1 MKVRKKQRVDVD
13 IEVLFPKKVELALTM
28 KNTYQANCDAK
39 DTCDGGKAI
48 DDIAMDLV
56 EEYENTLRLS
66 GEKPP
71 PDPKEYLDRHT
82 GAHDSELRAH
92 LWVATLLTL
101 DGIRYRQ
108 QIAGLRERKE
118 KERGM
123 KK

>member
-1 MKVRKKQRVDVD
+1 MEMD
-13 IEVLFPKKVELALTM
+13 FTM
-28 KNTYQANCDAK
+28 KNSYSANLDAK
-39 DTCDGGKAI
+39 KIGDEREVI
-48 DDIAMDLV
+48 DDSDSMAMDLV